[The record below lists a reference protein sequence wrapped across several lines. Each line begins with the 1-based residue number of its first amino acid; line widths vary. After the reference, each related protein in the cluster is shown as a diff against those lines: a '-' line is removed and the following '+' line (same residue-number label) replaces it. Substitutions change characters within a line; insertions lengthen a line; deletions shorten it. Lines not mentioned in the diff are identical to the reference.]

1 MPKIT
6 RRQKLTATA
15 VLECKTQLE
24 IAREFGI
31 SQSAVS
37 RRMKRFKAGLTSE
50 QAENYRRAISPGR
63 KFKVM
68 PISFLKGG
76 V

>member
-37 RRMKRFKAGLTSE
+37 RRMKRFEANLTSE

>member
-37 RRMKRFKAGLTSE
+37 RRMKRFAANLTSE